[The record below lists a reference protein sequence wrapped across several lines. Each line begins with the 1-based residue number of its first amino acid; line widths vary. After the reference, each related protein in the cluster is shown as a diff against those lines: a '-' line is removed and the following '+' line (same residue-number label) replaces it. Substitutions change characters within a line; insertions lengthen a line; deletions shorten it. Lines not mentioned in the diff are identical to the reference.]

1 MNGMTTRGKTILM
14 CAAIAM
20 VVALSMTS
28 PAEETAKTVPVTV
41 GVEVAPGWS
50 AVRSVA
56 VEVELTPSGS
66 SAGVPR
72 KVTVA
77 APGSHRVDLG
87 AGSVW
92 QVRARAPGY
101 FSPETLV
108 AVAAQR
114 PPTGRLLLYPPRTP
128 EARGRP
134 PRDGPPPPPL
144 QERF

>member
-1 MNGMTTRGKTILM
+1 MLGALATAVLL
-14 CAAIAM
+14 AAAG
-20 VVALSMTS
+20 SMTS

-66 SAGVPR
+66 SAGVPT

-92 QVRARAPGY
+92 QVRARAPRY

-108 AVAAQR
+108 AGAAPG
-114 PPTGRLLLYPPRTP
+114 PPTARLLLY
-128 EARGRP
+128 
-134 PRDGPPPPPL
+134 
-144 QERF
+144 